1 LQEHVTL
8 CNDLWVAYT
17 AALGLGYCLPLRF
30 SSHNIPKRLELLQ
43 AELQNSQLSNW
54 GYALAAHSQSQGA
67 DHHPHAPSLIW
78 QHITIIII
86 IYISAVTHV

>member
-1 LQEHVTL
+1 MISGWLIQPRWGL
-8 CNDLWVAYT
+8 AIAYHCGSPRIT
-17 AALGLGYCLPLRF
+17 SQRG
-30 SSHNIPKRLELLQ
+30 LELLQ

-54 GYALAAHSQSQGA
+54 GYALAAHRQSQGA

-86 IYISAVTHV
+86 IYIFAVTHV

>member
-1 LQEHVTL
+1 
-8 CNDLWVAYT
+8 
-17 AALGLGYCLPLRF
+17 
-30 SSHNIPKRLELLQ
+30 LELLQ

-54 GYALAAHSQSQGA
+54 GYALAAHRQSQGA

-86 IYISAVTHV
+86 IYIFAVTHV